1 MTRTLTFCAL
11 ALLSGTSLAQA
22 GGAGPGTCTA
32 TTYMQDGM
40 ALTAALINP
49 GTVTGDVNATGC
61 NIGVYYS
68 KGAHGNVSRAN
79 IHGSN
84 YYGILNNGGNV
95 NVENSSISQIG
106 DTPFD
111 GDQHGVGIYW
121 VGGSGA
127 KGNIIGNF
135 VWAYQ
140 KDGIA
145 VHGPNASSSILNNY
159 VIGLGPV
166 NFIAQNGIEV
176 GLGAVTFVQGNLV
189 SGHSYTGPNE
199 ASSGGILLYG
209 GACFGGPDTV
219 NTVIQQN
226 TGLGNDVGIYMV
238 NLDVNCNPVT
248 TATKNTAFANSL
260 VNDAINNT
268 TGDGPT
274 QGYQAGI
281 DDQGD
286 GDVIANNYICGLGY
300 TSPSTATV
308 VTLPIDTTDTNHP
321 IVVNNTIC
329 PSTFAGPEV
338 TAGANAAMAKSSG
351 HPQPSPIK

>member
-1 MTRTLTFCAL
+1 
-11 ALLSGTSLAQA
+11 
-22 GGAGPGTCTA
+22 
-32 TTYMQDGM
+32 MQDGIN
-40 ALTAALINP
+40 LTAALINP
-49 GTVTGDVNATGC
+49 GNLTGDVNATGC

-68 KGAHGNVSRAN
+68 GGAHNVSRAN

-95 NVENSSISQIG
+95 NVENSTISEIG
-106 DTPFD
+106 DKPFD

-127 KGNIIGNF
+127 RGNIVGNF
-135 VWAYQ
+135 LWDYQ

-176 GLGAVTFVQGNLV
+176 GVGATTFVQGNLV

-209 GACFGGPDTV
+209 GACFKGPATV
-219 NTVIQQN
+219 NTLIQQN
-226 TGLGNDVGIYMV
+226 TAIGNDVGIFMV
-238 NLDVNCNPVT
+238 NVDNTCINPVT
-248 TATKNTAFANSL
+248 TPTKNTALANAL
-260 VNDAINNT
+260 TNNAINNT

-274 QGYQAGI
+274 TGYQAGI

-286 GDVIANNYICGLGY
+286 GDVIVGNYICGPGY
-300 TSPSTATV
+300 TPPPSATAD
-308 VTLPIDTTDTNHP
+308 TLPIDTTDTNHP
-321 IVVNNTIC
+321 IVTNNIIC
-329 PSTFAGPEV
+329 PSTFAAPEV
-338 TAGANAAMAKSSG
+338 AASANVALAPAAAAA
-351 HPQPSPIK
+351 HPQPSPAP